1 MKNALSM
8 ELKAVDSNDMP
19 TNESHNPDLFV
30 NVDGEAVMTTPI
42 SLKYFENQITV
53 RGAKSIPNQ

>member
-1 MKNALSM
+1 
-8 ELKAVDSNDMP
+8 MP